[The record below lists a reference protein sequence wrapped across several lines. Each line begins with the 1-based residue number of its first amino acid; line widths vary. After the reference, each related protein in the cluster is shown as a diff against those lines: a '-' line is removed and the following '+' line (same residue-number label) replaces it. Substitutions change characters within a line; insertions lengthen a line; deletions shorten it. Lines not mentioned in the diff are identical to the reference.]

1 MLQYS
6 NLEFKIIEQQ
16 KEHAL
21 QIDALKEELS
31 ILKMSKTTPKD
42 DLPVNLNESIIMDL
56 KSELDIKNVSD
67 FNISWMCKYY
77 LVCYFL

>member
-1 MLQYS
+1 LQYS

-16 KEHAL
+16 KEYAL
-21 QIDALKEELS
+21 QIDALKDELS

-56 KSELDIKNVSD
+56 KSELDIKNV
-67 FNISWMCKYY
+67 NGLIYKLICKN
-77 LVCYFL
+77 YFEIC